1 MINHCPNLVLFWLF
15 LLIMLSSL
23 SFSAIEPPLFIHVSS
38 CSYFCVNLVCLVL
51 NFVNGL
57 SFCMIDE
64 FVYFCNVVVAPKS
77 MKHRCTFHEWTVGH
91 MFCRTAIIGCIIL
104 LNIINLHFFLYQF
117 SSNFFLFKRQN
128 DNRLLFVYLLCM
140 FGMLLI
146 LLQGDA

>member
-38 CSYFCVNLVCLVL
+38 CTYFCVNLVCLVL

-64 FVYFCNVVVAPKS
+64 FVYHCYVIVIPKS
-77 MKHRCTFHEWTVGH
+77 IKYRCTFHEWTVGH
-91 MFCRTAIIGCIIL
+91 MFCSTAIVGCITL
-104 LNIINLHFFLYQF
+104 SNIINLPFFLLSIFKLLFFSILRGKMIIDFFLYIC
-117 SSNFFLFKRQN
+117 
-128 DNRLLFVYLLCM
+128 FVCLVCC
-140 FGMLLI
+140 FHT
-146 LLQGDA
+146 